1 MNNEGDLRI
10 DALLYMHRALL
21 GMVTPELRGVAI
33 HIERCRIGGRFLYE
47 AEPDDEE
54 REIVSEVETE
64 VIADYPPD
72 VEVTF
77 RAEGLPPTIP
87 RTLQPG
93 EEWVYLRREHRPE

>member
-1 MNNEGDLRI
+1 MTEYLTGRASAKLSVN
-10 DALLYMHRALL
+10 RALWD
-21 GMVTPELRGVAI
+21 MVTPGLRGVAI
-33 HIERCRIGGRFLYE
+33 RAEPHRISGRFLYE

-93 EEWVYLRREHRPE
+93 EEWVYLRREYRPE